1 MAKSQL
7 RSHREAK
14 KPKKVKVPAAPA
26 VGATPPAFQTVKGS
40 DMGKHRH

>member
-14 KPKKVKVPAAPA
+14 KPKKTKPPIAPA
-26 VGATPPAFQTVKGS
+26 TSFVTPAKPNTPTGT
-40 DMGKHRH
+40 KH